1 MVRRLAQREGLALAF
16 GLHGRVCYGCEWREL
31 RVSGRTSCHF
41 SCEAELEWRRQTSL
55 PGENVSPNLFR
66 QTSSASPPSPA
77 ASSSAGADCG
87 NPLSSCEPHCL
98 SPKNYSEDSA
108 VVLFKLAVTLTWP
121 LRSLPLRF
129 QTPSSPSQ
137 NVLFTII
144 SIDFDINV
152 LVNPSLKTWL
162 TGPRGISGMDCC
174 LAAGNIRFESLC
186 FSVPVSCFTVYHG

>member
-31 RVSGRTSCHF
+31 QVSGRTSCHF
-41 SCEAELEWRRQTSL
+41 SYEAELEWRRRTSL

-87 NPLSSCEPHCL
+87 DPLSSCEPHCL

-108 VVLFKLAVTLTWP
+108 VLFKLAVTLTWP
-121 LRSLPLRF
+121 LHSLPLWL

-137 NVLFTII
+137 NPVT
-144 SIDFDINV
+144 
-152 LVNPSLKTWL
+152 
-162 TGPRGISGMDCC
+162 
-174 LAAGNIRFESLC
+174 C
-186 FSVPVSCFTVYHG
+186 FSPLFLSILTLTYLWIPAWKHDWRVKRHFWYGLFSCCG